1 MLLLCYM
8 TSSVSKSF
16 IFFFVLYNPI
26 TYDCNLYNYPIICII
41 FLSCFVTY
49 MNIIHNITLHSL
61 SKSKNKEK
69 KKIKI
74 NIRELNRVL
83 KYNVSTLYTLGC

>member
-26 TYDCNLYNYPIICII
+26 TYDCDLYNYSMIYVI

-49 MNIIHNITLHSL
+49 MNIIHNITLYSL

-69 KKIKI
+69 K
-74 NIRELNRVL
+74 LNRVL

>member
-1 MLLLCYM
+1 M
-8 TSSVSKSF
+8 
-16 IFFFVLYNPI
+16 
-26 TYDCNLYNYPIICII
+26 ICVI

-69 KKIKI
+69 IKIKI
-74 NIRELNRVL
+74 KINRKINLRKKPCIKVNIRELNRVL